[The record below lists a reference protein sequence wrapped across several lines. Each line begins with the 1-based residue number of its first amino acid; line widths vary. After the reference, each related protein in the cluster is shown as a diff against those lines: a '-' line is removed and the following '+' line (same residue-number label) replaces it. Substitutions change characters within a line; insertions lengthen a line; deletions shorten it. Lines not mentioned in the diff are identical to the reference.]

1 MDNKVSQR
9 YRISGYYRKRKFLNG
24 KNRIVFLELNFTWVK
39 QYISIGAWFKSWQ
52 LPYSNQ
58 EKFWPIMVWA
68 VEGDTLPFRL
78 IELVPNHYWITMS
91 VYACHITSRMHPPS
105 TASSHSQ
112 TEKPLITFKN
122 CSFRGNYNKPVIEFF
137 LKPFYWCLPRRAKVG
152 IRFSISLIKT
162 RYCSLGSRY

>member
-68 VEGDTLPFRL
+68 VEGDHLAF
-78 IELVPNHYWITMS
+78 
-91 VYACHITSRMHPPS
+91 S
-105 TASSHSQ
+105 TDRAR
-112 TEKPLITFKN
+112 TKPLLNYYVSICLSYYLTHASTVDSFITQPDRKAIN
-122 CSFRGNYNKPVIEFF
+122 NI
-137 LKPFYWCLPRRAKVG
+137 
-152 IRFSISLIKT
+152 
-162 RYCSLGSRY
+162 